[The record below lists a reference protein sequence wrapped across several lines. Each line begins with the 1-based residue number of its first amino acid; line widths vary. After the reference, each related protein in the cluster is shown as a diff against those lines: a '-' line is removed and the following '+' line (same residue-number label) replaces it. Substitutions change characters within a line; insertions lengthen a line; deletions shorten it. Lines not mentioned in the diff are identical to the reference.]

1 MQTVRKIDFFGG
13 LHGNYLELVIN
24 HAIDQNPYDIT
35 RPQFNENG
43 ACHCKNRDL
52 DYFPITV
59 AKHYSFFNIPFN
71 DSDLVIRIVPA
82 PEDMLIAVTNSFLRA
97 GDQKF
102 DIDNLDTDTFKKIS
116 LLPKASEFL
125 QMLWLAYGKKEHYPR
140 SVLRKCFYSMFD
152 SPDHGINMMT
162 KWQPTLHSHDFEFR
176 SFFNLDCFFENL
188 QKISKFVDHEFFP
201 SKELVDLHLEFLS
214 RNQGYKSHQK
224 CEIVMQSI
232 ISSQPMPLDLNLLE
246 EAWINYRISRSFNLY
261 DVAELEL
268 DNYPTNTK
276 RLSEICFKKEIT
288 C

>member
-1 MQTVRKIDFFGG
+1 MQTIRKIDFFGG

-43 ACHCKNRDL
+43 ACHCKNTDL
-52 DYFPITV
+52 DYSPITV
-59 AKHYSFFNIPFN
+59 AKHYSFFNIPFD

-116 LLPKASEFL
+116 LLPKASDFL
-125 QMLWLAYGKKEHYPR
+125 QMLWLTYGKKEHYPR
-140 SVLRKCFYSMFD
+140 SVLRKFFYSMFD
-152 SPDHGINMMT
+152 SPDHGINTMT
-162 KWQPTLHSHDFEFR
+162 NWQLTLHSHDFEFR

-232 ISSQPMPLDLNLLE
+232 ISNQPMPLALNLLE